1 MRAKQSPAERV
12 AEIQAALRE
21 AKLDGWLFYDFRHSD
36 PLAYRILK
44 LDEKMFA
51 SRRWFYYVPASG
63 EPVKIVQSIEQFKLD
78 SLPGRKL
85 VFRGWQELHARL
97 REVLAPAA
105 KESKRRVAM
114 QYSPMNDIP
123 YISRV
128 DAGTIELVRSFGVEP
143 VTSAEL
149 VQRFEAVFSPEQ
161 HQMHVEAS
169 DKMHRIIQEAFAEI
183 ARRIRADEPTT
194 EWDIAQFMLRRYKEE
209 GMEQEPMIVAVN
221 ANAANP
227 HYMPT
232 KEKNSPIKR
241 GDFVLIDAATKL
253 SKPDAVATD
262 QTWTGYVG
270 ETVPEE
276 YSRIFNIVR
285 EARDSAVDFVRKNIR
300 AGKPIR
306 GAEVDD
312 VSRGVITRAG
322 FGEQFTHRTGHS
334 IGEETHGNGVNI
346 DDFETRDSRRIIP
359 GVCFS
364 IEPGIYLEGKFG
376 VRSEINVYVSD
387 KDIEVTGQPIQTE
400 IIPILKLSDPGS
412 ARVSRAGDGVS
423 PSRTFSAEL
432 VISILPLRTADATAK
447 RLDVAASPVERS
459 LSRELRFV
467 LNRHHPADTE
477 PVFKHSELGRPECL
491 LKRHCNLATVGKR
504 VEDALGFLL
513 VRNNN

>member
-1 MRAKQSPAERV
+1 MHAQQSSAERV

-21 AKLDGWLFYDFRHSD
+21 AKLDGWLFYDFRLSD

-44 LDEKMFA
+44 LDENMLA
-51 SRRWFYYVPASG
+51 SRRWFYYVPASS

-78 SLPGRKL
+78 SLPGKKL

-97 REVLAPAA
+97 QEVLGPAA
-105 KESKRRVAM
+105 KGSKRRIAM

-149 VQRFEAVFSPEQ
+149 VQKFEAVFSPAQ

-169 DKMHRIIQEAFAEI
+169 DRMHRIIQEAFAEI
-183 ARRIRADEPTT
+183 GRRIRANEPTT
-194 EWDIAQFMLRRYKEE
+194 EWDIAQFMQRRYSEE
-209 GMEQEPMIVAVN
+209 GMQQEPMIVAVN
-221 ANAANP
+221 ANTANP

-232 KEKNSPIKR
+232 KDKNSPIKR

-253 SKPDAVATD
+253 NKPDAVATD

-276 YSRIFNIVR
+276 FSRIFNIVR
-285 EARDSAVDFVRKNIR
+285 EARDSAVDFLRKNT
-300 AGKPIR
+300 GKPIR

-322 FGEQFTHRTGHS
+322 FGDQFTHRTGHS

-400 IIPILKLSDPGS
+400 IIPILK
-412 ARVSRAGDGVS
+412 
-423 PSRTFSAEL
+423 
-432 VISILPLRTADATAK
+432 K
-447 RLDVAASPVERS
+447 
-459 LSRELRFV
+459 
-467 LNRHHPADTE
+467 
-477 PVFKHSELGRPECL
+477 
-491 LKRHCNLATVGKR
+491 
-504 VEDALGFLL
+504 
-513 VRNNN
+513 

>member
-1 MRAKQSPAERV
+1 MNPHQLSFFAPAVLCFTFIAPMGAQQSPAERV
-12 AEIQAALRE
+12 TEIQTALRD

-36 PLAYRILK
+36 PLAYRILR

-51 SRRWFYYVPASG
+51 SRRWFYYIPASG

-78 SLPGRKL
+78 TLPGKKL
-85 VFRGWQELHARL
+85 VFRGWKELHERL
-97 REVLAPAA
+97 REVLGTAA
-105 KESKRRVAM
+105 KGSKRRIAM

-149 VQRFEAVFSPEQ
+149 VQKFEAVFSPTQ

-169 DKMHRIIQEAFAEI
+169 DKMHRIIEEAFAEI
-183 ARRIRADEPTT
+183 ARRIRANEPTT
-194 EWDIAQFMLRRYKEE
+194 EWDIAQLMLRRYSEE
-209 GMEQEPMIVAVN
+209 GMEREPMIVAVN

-232 KEKNSPIKR
+232 KQKNSPIKR

-253 SKPDAVATD
+253 NKPDAVATD

-270 ETVPEE
+270 ETVPDE
-276 YSRIFNIVR
+276 YTRIFNIVR
-285 EARDSAVDFVRKNIR
+285 EARDSAVDFVRKNVR

-400 IIPILKLSDPGS
+400 IIPILKTP
-412 ARVSRAGDGVS
+412 
-423 PSRTFSAEL
+423 
-432 VISILPLRTADATAK
+432 
-447 RLDVAASPVERS
+447 
-459 LSRELRFV
+459 
-467 LNRHHPADTE
+467 
-477 PVFKHSELGRPECL
+477 
-491 LKRHCNLATVGKR
+491 
-504 VEDALGFLL
+504 
-513 VRNNN
+513 

>member
-1 MRAKQSPAERV
+1 MKSHKRRTKTRINLFAAFVLGLTFVGPTPAQQSPAERV
-12 AEIQAALRE
+12 TDIQAALRD
-21 AKLDGWLFYDFRHSD
+21 AKLDGWLFYDFRKSD

-44 LDEKMFA
+44 LDENMLA
-51 SRRWFYYVPASG
+51 SRRWFYYIPATG

-78 SLPGRKL
+78 SLPGKKL
-85 VFRGWQELHARL
+85 VFRGWKELHAKL
-97 REVLAPAA
+97 QEVFGTTA
-105 KESKRRVAM
+105 KGSKRRVAM

-149 VQRFEAVFSPEQ
+149 VQKFEAVFTPAQ
-161 HQMHVEAS
+161 YQMHVDAS
-169 DKMHRIIQEAFAEI
+169 DKMHRIIQDAFAEI
-183 ARRIRADEPTT
+183 ARRIRANEPTT
-194 EWDIAQFMLRRYKEE
+194 EWDIAEFMQRRYSEE
-209 GMEQEPMIVAVN
+209 GMQQEPMIVAVN

-232 KEKNSPIKR
+232 KDKNSPIKR

-253 SKPDAVATD
+253 NKPDAVATD

-270 ETVPEE
+270 ETVPDE
-276 YSRIFNIVR
+276 YTRIFTIVR
-285 EARDSAVDFVRKNIR
+285 DARDSAVDFVRKNVR

-359 GVCFS
+359 GICFS

-400 IIPILKLSDPGS
+400 IIPILKL
-412 ARVSRAGDGVS
+412 
-423 PSRTFSAEL
+423 
-432 VISILPLRTADATAK
+432 
-447 RLDVAASPVERS
+447 
-459 LSRELRFV
+459 
-467 LNRHHPADTE
+467 
-477 PVFKHSELGRPECL
+477 
-491 LKRHCNLATVGKR
+491 
-504 VEDALGFLL
+504 
-513 VRNNN
+513 

>member
-1 MRAKQSPAERV
+1 MIRINTFAVVVVCLTFVGPMPAQQTPAERV
-12 AEIQAALRE
+12 AEIQSALRD

-51 SRRWFYYVPASG
+51 SRRWFYYIPASG

-78 SLPGRKL
+78 SLPGKKL

-97 REVLAPAA
+97 REVLGTDGKGA
-105 KESKRRVAM
+105 KRRIAM

-149 VQRFEAVFSPEQ
+149 VQKFEAVFSPDQ

-169 DKMHRIIQEAFAEI
+169 DKMHRIIQDAFAEI
-183 ARRIRADEPTT
+183 ARRIRANEPTT
-194 EWDIAQFMLRRYKEE
+194 EWDIAQFMLRRYGEE

-221 ANAANP
+221 ANTANP

-253 SKPDAVATD
+253 NKPDAVATD

-276 YSRIFNIVR
+276 FSRIFNIVR
-285 EARDSAVDFVRKNIR
+285 EARDSAVDFVRKNVR

-322 FGEQFTHRTGHS
+322 FGEQFTPRTGHS

-359 GVCFS
+359 AVCFS

-387 KDIEVTGQPIQTE
+387 KDIEVTGQPIHTE
-400 IIPILKLSDPGS
+400 IIPILKT
-412 ARVSRAGDGVS
+412 R
-423 PSRTFSAEL
+423 
-432 VISILPLRTADATAK
+432 
-447 RLDVAASPVERS
+447 
-459 LSRELRFV
+459 
-467 LNRHHPADTE
+467 
-477 PVFKHSELGRPECL
+477 
-491 LKRHCNLATVGKR
+491 
-504 VEDALGFLL
+504 
-513 VRNNN
+513 

>member
-1 MRAKQSPAERV
+1 MNRINVFAAFILCLTFVGLMRAQQTPAERV
-12 AEIQAALRE
+12 SEVQAALRD

-36 PLAYRILK
+36 ALAYRILK
-44 LDEKMFA
+44 LDENMFA

-78 SLPGRKL
+78 SLPGKKL
-85 VFRGWQELHARL
+85 VFRGWKELQERL
-97 REVLAPAA
+97 REVLSPAT
-105 KESKRRVAM
+105 KGSKRRIAM

-149 VQRFEAVFSPEQ
+149 VQKFEAVFSPAQ
-161 HQMHVEAS
+161 YQMHVEAS

-183 ARRIRADEPTT
+183 ARRIRANEPTT
-194 EWDIAQFMLRRYKEE
+194 EWDIAQFMLRRYSEE

-221 ANAANP
+221 ANTANP

-241 GDFVLIDAATKL
+241 GDFVLIDAATKFD
-253 SKPDAVATD
+253 KPDAVATD

-270 ETVPEE
+270 ETVPDE
-276 YSRIFNIVR
+276 YTRIFNIVR
-285 EARDSAVDFVRKNIR
+285 EARDSAVDFIRKNVR

-359 GVCFS
+359 GICFS
-364 IEPGIYLEGKFG
+364 IEPGIYMEGKFG

-387 KDIEVTGQPIQTE
+387 KDIEVTGEPIQTA
-400 IIPILKLSDPGS
+400 IIPILK
-412 ARVSRAGDGVS
+412 
-423 PSRTFSAEL
+423 
-432 VISILPLRTADATAK
+432 K
-447 RLDVAASPVERS
+447 
-459 LSRELRFV
+459 
-467 LNRHHPADTE
+467 
-477 PVFKHSELGRPECL
+477 
-491 LKRHCNLATVGKR
+491 
-504 VEDALGFLL
+504 
-513 VRNNN
+513 

>member
-1 MRAKQSPAERV
+1 MRAQQSRTERV
-12 AEIQAALRE
+12 AEIQVALRD
-21 AKLDGWLFYDFRHSD
+21 ANLDGWLFYDFRHSD
-36 PLAYRILK
+36 LLAYRILK
-44 LDEKMFA
+44 LDENTFA
-51 SRRWFYYVPASG
+51 SRGWFYYVPASG
-63 EPVKIVQSIEQFKLD
+63 EPVKIVQSIEQGKLD

-85 VFRGWQELHARL
+85 VFGGWQELHAQL
-97 REVLAPAA
+97 KDALGTIA
-105 KESKRRVAM
+105 KESKSRIAM

-123 YISRV
+123 FISRV
-128 DAGTIELVRSFGVEP
+128 DAGTIELIRSFGVEP

-149 VQRFEAVFSPEQ
+149 VQRFDAVFSPAQ

-183 ARRIRADEPTT
+183 GRRIRANEPTT
-194 EWDIAQFMLRRYKEE
+194 EWDIAHFMLRRYSEE
-209 GMEQEPMIVAVN
+209 KMQQELMIVAVN
-221 ANAANP
+221 ANTTDP

-232 KEKNSPIKR
+232 KEKNSPIRR
-241 GDFVLIDAATKL
+241 GDFVLIDTVTKVN
-253 SKPDAVATD
+253 KPEAVVAD

-270 ETVPEE
+270 ETVPDK

-285 EARDSAVDFVRKNIR
+285 EARDSAVDFLRKNIR

-400 IIPILKLSDPGS
+400 IIPILKT
-412 ARVSRAGDGVS
+412 R
-423 PSRTFSAEL
+423 
-432 VISILPLRTADATAK
+432 
-447 RLDVAASPVERS
+447 
-459 LSRELRFV
+459 
-467 LNRHHPADTE
+467 
-477 PVFKHSELGRPECL
+477 
-491 LKRHCNLATVGKR
+491 
-504 VEDALGFLL
+504 
-513 VRNNN
+513 